1 MINDYVRVW
10 SQPLKRCCLI
20 SLWLSYVVFSSM
32 VFAQAV
38 APVLGQAGKDVVWI
52 PSPNDMVEKML
63 DMAKVTPEDFVIDL
77 GSGDGRNV
85 IAAATRGARAL
96 GVEYNADLVEVS
108 QRAALAAGVADR
120 ASFVQGDMYEA
131 DISRATVLILFLI
144 PDNLRKLAAKF
155 RTLAPGTR
163 LVSNT
168 YEIAGWYPEQTD
180 RTTPCLT
187 WCVASLYLVPPE
199 IAGVWKL
206 DDAELNLEQDMQLV
220 FGDYS
225 TGGWSVRMEGG
236 RLHGNEVRFTV
247 NGIAYEGRVN
257 GNTMEGVAK
266 GRITHA
272 WKATRA
278 P

>member
-1 MINDYVRVW
+1 MINDYVNLW

-20 SLWLSYVVFSSM
+20 WLWLSYVVCCPLG
-32 VFAQAV
+32 FAQAV

-63 DMAKVTPEDFVIDL
+63 DMAKVTPQDFVIDL

-85 IAAATRGARAL
+85 IAAARRGARAL
-96 GVEYNADLVEVS
+96 GVEYDPGLVEVS
-108 QRAALAAGVADR
+108 RRAAAAAGLADR
-120 ASFVQGDMYEA
+120 ATFVQGDMYEA

-144 PDNLRKLAAKF
+144 PDNLRKLAPKF
-155 RTLAPGTR
+155 RALAPGTR
-163 LVSNT
+163 IVSNT
-168 YEIAGWYPEQTD
+168 YDIAGWYPEATD

-187 WCVASLYLVPPE
+187 WCVASLYMVPPDV
-199 IAGVWKL
+199 AGVWRL
-206 DDAELNLEQDMQLV
+206 PDAELILEQDMQLV

-225 TGGWSVRMEGG
+225 TAGLSVRIEGG
-236 RLHGNEVRFTV
+236 RLHGNAVNFTV
-247 NGIAYEGRVN
+247 NGVDYEGRVL
-257 GNTMEGVAK
+257 GNTMEGIAK
-266 GRITHA
+266 GRTTHA